1 MSRFTTFSI
10 ALLTTGLLVLS
21 GAARAAEPVAV
32 VNGQPIS
39 QDTYEKYLKFRSQQQ
54 NGQGGQVSR
63 QALINELVNRELL
76 LQEAKKKGLAK
87 DPEVAFQIE
96 QLKNDVLIQAVISKE
111 VKDHP
116 VTDKELKKTYDDNIA
131 SVNAKEYK
139 ASHILLKT
147 EDDAKAVIKELDNGA
162 VFADVAKAKS
172 TGPTAK
178 KGGDLGWFNPQQM
191 VPPFAEAVQ
200 KMKKGTYTKTPV
212 KTQFGWHVIK
222 LEDERKITPPKF
234 EDVKDRL
241 RQVKSSQQVQQFIM
255 QLRNNAKVEIK

>member
-147 EDDAKAVIKELDNGA
+147 E
-162 VFADVAKAKS
+162 
-172 TGPTAK
+172 
-178 KGGDLGWFNPQQM
+178 
-191 VPPFAEAVQ
+191 
-200 KMKKGTYTKTPV
+200 
-212 KTQFGWHVIK
+212 
-222 LEDERKITPPKF
+222 
-234 EDVKDRL
+234 
-241 RQVKSSQQVQQFIM
+241 
-255 QLRNNAKVEIK
+255 

>member
-1 MSRFTTFSI
+1 MSRFTTVSF

-21 GAARAAEPVAV
+21 GASRAAEPVAI
-32 VNGQPIS
+32 VNGEPIS
-39 QDTYEKYLKFRSQQQ
+39 QKTYENYLKFRSQQQ

-76 LQEAKKKGLAK
+76 LQEAKKKGVEK
-87 DPEVAFQIE
+87 DPEVAFQLE
-96 QLKNDVLIQAVISKE
+96 QLHNDFLIQAVISKE

-116 VTDKELKKTYDDNIA
+116 ISDKELKKTYDENIA
-131 SVNAKEYK
+131 KANVKEYK

-147 EDDAKAVIKELDNGA
+147 EDEAKAVIKELDNGA

-178 KGGDLGWFNPQQM
+178 NGGDLGWFNPSQM
-191 VPPFAEAVQ
+191 VPPFSKAVQ
-200 KMKKGTYTKTPV
+200 NMKKGTYTKTPV
-212 KTQFGWHVIK
+212 QTQFGWHVIK

-234 EDVKDRL
+234 EDVKERL
-241 RQVKSSQQVQQFIM
+241 RQVKSSQQVQEFVM
-255 QLRNNAKVEIK
+255 KLRNEAKVEIK